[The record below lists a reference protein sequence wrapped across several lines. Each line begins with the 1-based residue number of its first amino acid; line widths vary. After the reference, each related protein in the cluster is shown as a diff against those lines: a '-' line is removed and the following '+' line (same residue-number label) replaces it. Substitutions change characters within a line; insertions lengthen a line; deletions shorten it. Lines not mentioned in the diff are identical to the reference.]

1 MVNFM
6 ENIYKTAK
14 AAPKKIAFPEAAEEK
29 ILQAA
34 RQAADAGYCKPYLI
48 GSPAAIRA
56 TAQKCDVSLS
66 DMEIIDVA
74 DTACRDAAIAEYVKT
89 HTLLSAKSLVRR
101 CEDPLYLALILQANG
116 IVDITFA
123 GMSHAT
129 GDVVLAGQVIMG
141 LQEGIAA
148 PSSVGICH
156 IPGFEGSEGEYLAVG
171 DSAVCANPNAE
182 ELAGIAIATCDTVK
196 SLTGWKPRC
205 ALISFSTDGSA
216 GHPMLEKILEAKR
229 IANERRPDLKIDG
242 EFQLDAAIVP
252 EVAAKKVKRESPVA
266 GQANILIWPDLNVG
280 NVGVKLIQQFG
291 HADAYGPILQGFT
304 GVVCDCSR
312 SAPVSELIGNIAM
325 SVVRA

>member
-1 MVNFM
+1 M

-14 AAPKKIAFPEAAEEK
+14 AAPKSIAFPEAAEEK

-34 RQAADAGYCKPYLI
+34 RQAADEGYCKPYLI
-48 GSPAAIRA
+48 GSPDAIR
-56 TAQKCDVSLS
+56 TAALNCGVSLS
-66 DMEIIDVA
+66 GMEIIDAA
-74 DTACRDAAIAEYVKT
+74 DTACRDAAITEYAKT

-101 CEDPLYLALILQANG
+101 CEDPLYLALILQANE

-129 GDVVLAGQVIMG
+129 GDVILAGQVIVG

-182 ELAGIAIATCDTVK
+182 ELAGIAITTCDTVK
-196 SLTGWKPRC
+196 SLTGWEPRC
-205 ALISFSTDGSA
+205 ALVSFSTDGSA
-216 GHPMLEKILEAKR
+216 SHPMLEKILEAKR

-252 EVAAKKVKRESPVA
+252 EVAAKKIKRESPVA
-266 GQANILIWPDLNVG
+266 GQANIIIWPDLNVG
-280 NVGVKLIQQFG
+280 NIGVKLIQQFG
-291 HADAYGPILQGFT
+291 HADAYGPILQGFSR
-304 GVVCDCSR
+304 VVCDCSR